1 MFHVEAW
8 GRFPKERD
16 RLYKLIA
23 DSKRDGVIFI
33 SGDVHY
39 GEIAQYDC
47 GIGYSLY
54 DITSSGLTQAVEKAV
69 PPALA
74 FLMRVGAWLT
84 PTTMRVFNQK
94 CHYRSC
100 TYGQPNFGTIE
111 IDWNANPVA
120 VEVGVRDVNGDPA
133 TSVNVLLSELQ
144 ASSANSKPTMN
155 SGEIRHYCSLEI
167 DLPWFIR
174 YRLAILFYIAVS
186 VLLLVLALLIYAVVS
201 VGRKYPGKFKPD

>member
-1 MFHVEAW
+1 
-8 GRFPKERD
+8 
-16 RLYKLIA
+16 
-23 DSKRDGVIFI
+23 
-33 SGDVHY
+33 
-39 GEIAQYDC
+39 
-47 GIGYSLY
+47 
-54 DITSSGLTQAVEKAV
+54 
-69 PPALA
+69 
-74 FLMRVGAWLT
+74 MRVGAWLT

-186 VLLLVLALLIYAVVS
+186 GMFLIILSKKTPILSFCNYLMLELENVFCLIFS
-201 VGRKYPGKFKPD
+201 LHCFIL